1 MKRLTSGPTWAQMS
15 DLIIKLIQTEKVP
28 AISEREV
35 ADKVLVKSAVE
46 PDKDV
51 PPGVEA
57 PLLRPPFFAARF
69 VDELDRDRIRE
80 IFESV
85 RLAFGRAR
93 SGSFHGSLVLYNPVS
108 GSGVGALLTN
118 SCSGRKAW
126 ATKSLDESLSRS

>member
-1 MKRLTSGPTWAQMS
+1 MW
-15 DLIIKLIQTEKVP
+15 DLIIKVIHTEKVP

-35 ADKVLVKSAVE
+35 ADKVLVNSAVE
-46 PDKDV
+46 PDTDI

-80 IFESV
+80 IFESA
-85 RLAFGRAR
+85 RLAFGRPR
-93 SGSFHGSLVLYNPVS
+93 SGSFHGSVVLYNPVS
-108 GSGVGALLTN
+108 GSGVGALLIN
-118 SCSGRKAW
+118 SCNGRNAC